1 MWYSDLKK
9 KLQLIAD
16 TIVNG
21 SQDLVYNGKDYEGRT
36 QNKTVFSGIRDRLN
50 SVVEII
56 KTKNSNID
64 YDSFGYDYIEPR
76 YNFKEP
82 VDYYSSRSL
91 KDNNSQKTLHDEL
104 KQTKKEENIIDF
116 MTEFEKRRQDI
127 KDRIQKHQENLG
139 KYEKTSNR
147 REELSN
153 KIDHLKEQLQTIDKM
168 HKPFSKD
175 FSDRTYHGNMVGSAK
190 DRKTE
195 MQHAHN
201 AQKEMK
207 EKGYKPIEVA
217 RSLKE
222 GVNRIQGALSESA
235 AFSPELK
242 AELRRDT
249 QQQIKENSTMK
260 EMYF

>member
-1 MWYSDLKK
+1 MKK
-9 KLQLIAD
+9 KLQLITD
-16 TIVNG
+16 TLLNG
-21 SQDLVYNGKDYEGRT
+21 SEDLVYSGKDFEERT
-36 QNKTVFSGIRDRLN
+36 RNKSVFSGIRDRLK

-56 KTKNSNID
+56 KTPNSNID
-64 YDSFGYDYIEPR
+64 YDSFGFEYKKADYDYTEAT
-76 YNFKEP
+76 
-82 VDYYSSRSL
+82 DYYSSRSL
-91 KDNNSQKTLHDEL
+91 KDNKSQKTFQEEL
-104 KQTKKEENIIDF
+104 KATNKGDKVIDF
-116 MTEFEKRRQDI
+116 MEEFRKRRQDI
-127 KDRIQKHQENLG
+127 QDQIQNHQENLS

-175 FSDRTYHGNMVGSAK
+175 FSDQTYHGNMVGSAK

-242 AELRRDT
+242 AELRKDT
-249 QQQIKENSTMK
+249 KQQIKENNTMK

>member
-1 MWYSDLKK
+1 MKK
-9 KLQLIAD
+9 KLQLITD
-16 TIVNG
+16 TLLNG
-21 SQDLVYNGKDYEGRT
+21 SEDLVYNGKDFEERT
-36 QNKTVFSGIRDRLN
+36 RNKSVFSGIRDRLK

-56 KTKNSNID
+56 KTPNSQID
-64 YDSFGYDYIEPR
+64 YDSFGFDYIEPK
-76 YNFKEP
+76 YDFKEP

-91 KDNNSQKTLHDEL
+91 KDNKSQKTFQEEL
-104 KQTKKEENIIDF
+104 KATNKGDKVIDF
-116 MTEFEKRRQDI
+116 MEEFRKRRQDI
-127 KDRIQKHQENLG
+127 QDQIQNHQENLL
-139 KYEKTSNR
+139 KYEKTSDR
-147 REELSN
+147 KTELSN
-153 KIDHLKEQLQTIDKM
+153 KIEHLKEQLQTINDM
-168 HKPFSKD
+168 HKPFVKD
-175 FSDRTYHGNMVGSAK
+175 FSDKTYHGNMVGSAK